1 MREILLKHQIEN
13 CMHYDK
19 KQLIV
24 LLGEKGL
31 LPSKQEKVKKEI
43 KPKFEKLAT
52 IRNNPKPVIIKNV
65 KTGEINAFPSIYK
78 ASKFIGRSPSMVQY
92 WDGKVWDNKYEIRL
106 VSPDVYRITTEFL
119 DEHESVVDE
128 DILDTHKRTLDRL
141 VSPDVYGITTEI
153 LDEHES
159 VVDEDSPD
167 VYRITTEI
175 LDEERRATVR
185 G

>member
-1 MREILLKHQIEN
+1 MIKLSDMREILLKHQIEN

-43 KPKFEKLAT
+43 NHKFEKLAT
-52 IRNNPKPVIIKNV
+52 IRNNPKSVIIKNV
-65 KTGEINAFPSIYK
+65 ETGETNTFPSIYK

-92 WDGKVWDNKYEIRL
+92 WDGKVWDNKYEIKIASLCSSRL
-106 VSPDVYRITTEFL
+106 ANEDKRAL
-119 DEHESVVDE
+119 
-128 DILDTHKRTLDRL
+128 DILDKHKSALASL
-141 VSPDVYGITTEI
+141 Y
-153 LDEHES
+153 
-159 VVDEDSPD
+159 
-167 VYRITTEI
+167 
-175 LDEERRATVR
+175 EERRALLR